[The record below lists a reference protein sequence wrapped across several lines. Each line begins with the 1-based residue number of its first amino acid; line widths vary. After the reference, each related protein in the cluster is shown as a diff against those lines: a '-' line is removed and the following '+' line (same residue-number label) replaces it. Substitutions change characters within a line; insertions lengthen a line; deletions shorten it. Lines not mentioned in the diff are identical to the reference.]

1 MTAIFKR
8 EVRSSFHGMIG
19 YVLTAFMLAA
29 TAIYF
34 VALNLGYGLTDFG
47 YYTLYRTTFVL
58 LLYIPVLTMRSFA
71 EERRTRT
78 DQLLLTSPVSVWE
91 IVLGKFFAL
100 CVIFALPCL
109 ADAVMILVLAALG
122 ATGTATLAN
131 LAALLCLFISMGWR
145 RHCHWRVSFQ
155 PDRESDH
162 CCGGRCCRTAAGYMM
177 PSLRSMFTAGSAVA
191 LAPVHR
197 HCGSAQCGGRPAYPQ
212 LYAGLPDLCG
222 LLCGA
227 DGTVPA
233 AEQLADRSVQRGAQ
247 RAVPVHAV

>member
-1 MTAIFKR
+1 
-8 EVRSSFHGMIG
+8 
-19 YVLTAFMLAA
+19 
-29 TAIYF
+29 
-34 VALNLGYGLTDFG
+34 
-47 YYTLYRTTFVL
+47 
-58 LLYIPVLTMRSFA
+58 MRSFA

-131 LAALLCLFISMGWR
+131 LAALLCYYLMG
-145 RHCHWRVSFQ
+145 C
-155 PDRESDH
+155 
-162 CCGGRCCRTAAGYMM
+162 AAIAIGVFLSSLTENQIIAAVAGVAALLLAYMM

-191 LAPVHR
+191 LALFTPLRQRSVWWQGLR
-197 HCGSAQCGGRPAYPQ
+197 TAA
-212 LYAGLPDLCG
+212 YAGLPDLCG